1 MAGPTSSNAPAAR
14 GLFFTSLPDGL
25 TAAISGGTQAL
36 MHALDTHIV
45 ARPAGIPTGG
55 MQDDSAR

>member
-1 MAGPTSSNAPAAR
+1 MAGPASSNAPAAR
-14 GLFFTSLPDGL
+14 GLFFTSGWVDSLRQRRHMRP
-25 TAAISGGTQAL
+25 